1 MANRG
6 GYSWKRATGVS
17 KAKSNLSRA
26 TGVPTTKS
34 GRQRKAGAAV
44 STGCLIPILAVSAII
59 AIAFATISVQ
69 LFI

>member
-34 GRQRKAGAAV
+34 GRQRKAGAAM
-44 STGCLIPILAVSAII
+44 STRCLITILAVLAII
-59 AIAFATISVQ
+59 VLTLTSISM
-69 LFI
+69 